1 MTLQYVAASA
11 EKIQQRK
18 LKGFAA
24 AAASTLQRFNRLRA
38 LISEKSGI
46 IRVYLF
52 GSIRKFRFLLEKE
65 AGTAAKIERPVSSGS
80 CAICSPVQNTRNSRQ
95 NKNRQPIRAA
105 VLPILRRRFHSA
117 SILAAH
123 RRELSFPLKGHLS
136 SPLPGCQTRFGASP
150 DVWV

>member
-65 AGTAAKIERPVSSGS
+65 AGTAA
-80 CAICSPVQNTRNSRQ
+80 
-95 NKNRQPIRAA
+95 
-105 VLPILRRRFHSA
+105 
-117 SILAAH
+117 
-123 RRELSFPLKGHLS
+123 
-136 SPLPGCQTRFGASP
+136 
-150 DVWV
+150 